1 MFDAEHKQR
10 SSPVTAISF
19 SSSALRC
26 EQPLEG
32 FRILRRVLDTENKP
46 GRRECVQEFA
56 ERRDEDSP
64 R

>member
-10 SSPVTAISF
+10 NSPATAISF

-32 FRILRRVLDTENKP
+32 FTNSQARF
-46 GRRECVQEFA
+46 GY
-56 ERRDEDSP
+56 
-64 R
+64 